1 MPQVS
6 SADEV
11 ELAGSRGTANFALKW
26 ARDARQQANMQVI
39 EDIKGLPLA
48 VYRWA
53 QLRVTV
59 RSCVQHAVSGAL
71 PNGPSNL
78 EGSSKPAS
86 SSKLFRPLPVNIC
99 VLT

>member
-39 EDIKGLPLA
+39 EDIKGLPLRYTGA
-48 VYRWA
+48 
-53 QLRVTV
+53 
-59 RSCVQHAVSGAL
+59 RSFGAL
-71 PNGPSNL
+71 SDL
-78 EGSSKPAS
+78 V
-86 SSKLFRPLPVNIC
+86 SSKL
-99 VLT
+99 